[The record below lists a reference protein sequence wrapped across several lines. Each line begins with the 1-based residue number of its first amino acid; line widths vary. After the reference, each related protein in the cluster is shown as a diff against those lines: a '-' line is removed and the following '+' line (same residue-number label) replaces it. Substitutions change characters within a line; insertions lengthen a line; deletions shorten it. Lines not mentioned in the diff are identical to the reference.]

1 MSMNND
7 DIAHEFFNVGTISSI
22 TVLDLAKI
30 VIEASGLGI
39 EPIFG
44 PVLNGDEHKTMA
56 NIDLIEQKIGWKP
69 SNMIVNWLKEI
80 ISSKKIDEV

>member
-7 DIAHEFFNVGTISSI
+7 DIAHEFFNVGTNSSI

-30 VIEASGLGI
+30 IIEASGLGI

-44 PVLNGDEHKTMA
+44 SALEGEVQKAKA
-56 NIDLIEQKIGWKP
+56 NIDLIKEKIGWKP
-69 SNMIVNWLKEI
+69 TIVLEEWINEI
-80 ISSKKIDEV
+80 ISMNKFDEI